1 MDDSQYLLCTYLC
14 ILLLNSHMLIS
25 RIHMSYRGD
34 TYTANVMK
42 AVYEA
47 HRDTYIC
54 VYIYEHKYVHSH
66 LCSLSCEVKDHV
78 NWQ

>member
-1 MDDSQYLLCTYLC
+1 
-14 ILLLNSHMLIS
+14 
-25 RIHMSYRGD
+25 MSYRGD